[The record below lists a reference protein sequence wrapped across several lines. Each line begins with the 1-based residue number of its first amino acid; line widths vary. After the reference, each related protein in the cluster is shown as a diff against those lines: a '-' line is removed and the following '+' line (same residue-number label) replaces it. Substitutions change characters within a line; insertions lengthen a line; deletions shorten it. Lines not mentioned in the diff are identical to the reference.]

1 MTKQTGHLTL
11 RSDVYSFGV
20 VLLELLTGRRVV
32 EDDRQVYTEE
42 TLVDWAMP
50 FLIDSRRILRIM
62 DTKLGGQYSKK
73 GAQAAAALV
82 LKCLN
87 TDPKHRPT
95 MVNVLSALE
104 ALHSSNS
111 FPRKPKSGT
120 DNNNNSVPRTPKSGT
135 DNHHAT
141 KHSSHHH
148 SHKSIT
154 NNTRKH

>member
-50 FLIDSRRILRIM
+50 FLSDSRRILRIM
-62 DTKLGGQYSKK
+62 DTKIDGQYSKK

-95 MVNVLSALE
+95 MVNVLAALE

-111 FPRKPKSGT
+111 FPKKPKSGT
-120 DNNNNSVPRTPKSGT
+120 DNHNTVPRTPKSGT

>member
-1 MTKQTGHLTL
+1 M
-11 RSDVYSFGV
+11 D
-20 VLLELLTGRRVV
+20 
-32 EDDRQVYTEE
+32 DDRPAYSEE

-50 FLIDSRRILRIM
+50 FLSDSRRILRIM

-73 GAQAAAALV
+73 GAQAAASLV
-82 LKCLN
+82 LKCLH

-95 MVNVLSALE
+95 MVNVLAALE

-111 FPRKPKSGT
+111 A
-120 DNNNNSVPRTPKSGT
+120 PRTPKS
-135 DNHHAT
+135 DHNHHAT

-148 SHKSIT
+148 SHKSIA